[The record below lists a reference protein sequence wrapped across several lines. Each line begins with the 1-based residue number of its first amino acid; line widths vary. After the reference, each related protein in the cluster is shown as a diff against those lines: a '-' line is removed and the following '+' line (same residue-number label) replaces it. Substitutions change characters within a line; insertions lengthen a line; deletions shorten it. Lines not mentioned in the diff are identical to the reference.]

1 MELIKRDFNI
11 DEKEFEKIVYEC
23 TEWVTKEA
31 KELAIKDYHL
41 FHKHFPYLEELKASY
56 DEQGKQ
62 TYLQFGADKC
72 SVNDFELWCKEI
84 NVDLFTNMARLI
96 NQPGKGPFH
105 FYNDDRTLTF
115 TCNVLDQYSGY
126 LHYLGVTGT
135 VEKVLGAYEVFNK
148 RMKYS
153 DICLGTRTYV

>member
-1 MELIKRDFNI
+1 MELIKLDFNI
-11 DEKEFEKIVYEC
+11 DEKQFEKIVSDC

-31 KELAIKDYHL
+31 KELAKTDYHL
-41 FHKHFPYLEELKASY
+41 FHKHFPYLEELNGG
-56 DEQGKQ
+56 DEGER
-62 TYLQFGADKC
+62 YLQFGADKC

-84 NVDLFTNMARLI
+84 NVDLFTNMVRLI
-96 NQPGKGPFH
+96 NQPEGNKGPFH
-105 FYNDDRTLTF
+105 FYNEDRTLTF

-135 VEKVLGAYEVFNK
+135 VEKVLDAYEVFNK

-153 DICLGTRTYV
+153 DTCLGNREYV